1 MIGSFLLSS
10 SNSDNLIVSLD
21 RERRRHMISESE
33 EDGKVQI
40 LPTLIPPHIDNAHY
54 ESGPNFYFQ
63 QVLNDVTTPLTIAT
77 PTPTIRR

>member
-1 MIGSFLLSS
+1 
-10 SNSDNLIVSLD
+10 
-21 RERRRHMISESE
+21 MISESE